1 MNHSRPVVFTL
12 ALFAL
17 LLVGDAAPGHAR
29 NWGSVDF
36 ELAED
41 GMLAAARAADA
52 CDTAATY
59 RRLRDGVVLTSE
71 ESFRIHQDTLEGEA
85 VLRIELDRY
94 DDNLG
99 AVARHEVVLDGH
111 TLRPL
116 TSRQRHPDTQLW
128 TETTY
133 GRGAATITAPGQE
146 ARELRIGSDTVEFLA
161 AQLLFLKFLDD
172 DGRMR
177 FSFLYDDVLYHFHAS
192 TRQTETV
199 ILGST
204 SFETFHVV
212 CKMRGTWYHLAPA
225 LHFWIESAPP
235 YRLVRFQS
243 RREVVEL
250 VE

>member
-1 MNHSRPVVFTL
+1 MSRSRPMVFTL
-12 ALFAL
+12 ALFAVL
-17 LLVGDAAPGHAR
+17 IASGAGPGHAR

-36 ELAED
+36 QLAEE
-41 GMLAAARAADA
+41 GMLAAERVLDA

-59 RRLRDGVVLTSE
+59 RRLRDGEVLTSE
-71 ESFRIHQDTLEGEA
+71 ESFQVSEDTQDDEA

-94 DDNLG
+94 DDGLG
-99 AVARHEVVLDGH
+99 AVARHEIVLDRH

-116 TSRQRHPDTQLW
+116 LSRQRHPDTRLW
-128 TETTY
+128 TEITY
-133 GRGAATITAPGQE
+133 GRDVATLTAPGQE
-146 ARELRIGSDTVEFLA
+146 PREVRIGSDTVEFLA

-177 FSFLYDDVLYHFHAS
+177 FSFLYDDVLYHFHANL
-192 TRQTETV
+192 RQTETI
-199 ILGST
+199 ILGSAT
-204 SFETFHVV
+204 FETFHVV

-235 YRLVRFQS
+235 HRLVRFQS